1 MTKKTLYI
9 LASIYFIITFG
20 FIIFPPIVSM
30 IDKIEPHVLG
40 LPFFQFCLL
49 ASCFLMAFGL
59 IAWFLLECGIEN
71 NQWEK
76 EDREVESK

>member
-1 MTKKTLYI
+1 MTKRTLYI
-9 LASIYFIITFG
+9 IASIYFLITFG
-20 FIIFPPIVSM
+20 FITFPPIVSR

-59 IAWFLLECGIEN
+59 IAWFLLEAKIEN
-71 NQWEK
+71 KQWE
-76 EDREVESK
+76 EDDREVMNK

>member
-1 MTKKTLYI
+1 
-9 LASIYFIITFG
+9 
-20 FIIFPPIVSM
+20 M

-59 IAWFLLECGIEN
+59 MAWFLLECRIEN
-71 NQWEK
+71 RQWEK